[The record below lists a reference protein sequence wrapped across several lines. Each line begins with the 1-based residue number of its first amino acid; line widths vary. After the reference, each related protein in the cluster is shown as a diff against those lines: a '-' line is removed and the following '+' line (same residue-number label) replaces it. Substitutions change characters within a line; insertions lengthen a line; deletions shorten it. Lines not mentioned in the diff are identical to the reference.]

1 MEPKTCQTILRC
13 TMVACCFLLGVVQ
26 HDLFAETPIQALE
39 ETLDRLQVI
48 SRDPALEEDIKTEQV
63 RDIIVDRFDFREM
76 SKRILGAHW
85 EQNVEKQDEFV
96 GVFTEFTK
104 RTYFNKIGQI
114 RAMKVR
120 CLDEEIQGSTAKVI
134 TSIDLSGEEFKV
146 KFQMHPSESVWKIYD
161 VLLENDS
168 FSVVR
173 SYRTQL
179 QWFLKAL
186 SFDELLHIIRAKNL

>member
-1 MEPKTCQTILRC
+1 MEPKKCKAILRC
-13 TMVACCFLLGVVQ
+13 TMAVCCFLFGVVQ
-26 HDLFAETPIQALE
+26 HDLFAETPIQTLE
-39 ETLDRLQVI
+39 ETLDRLQAI
-48 SRDPALEEDIKTEQV
+48 THDPGLGEDIKTVQV
-63 RDIIVDRFDFREM
+63 RDIIVERFDFREM
-76 SKRILGAHW
+76 SKRILGAYW
-85 EQNVEKQDEFV
+85 EQNIEKQDEFV

-114 RAMKVR
+114 KSLKVT
-120 CLDEEIQGSTAKVI
+120 CINEEIQGSIAKVI

-146 KFQMHPSESVWKIYD
+146 KFQMHPFGSAWKIYD

-186 SFDELLHIIRAKNL
+186 SFDEMLHIIRAKNL

>member
-1 MEPKTCQTILRC
+1 MEPKKCKTILRC
-13 TMVACCFLLGVVQ
+13 TMVACCFFLGVVQ

-39 ETLDRLQVI
+39 ETLDRLQAI
-48 SRDPALEEDIKTEQV
+48 SRDPGLGEDIKTEQV
-63 RDIIVDRFDFREM
+63 RAIVVDRFDFREM

-85 EQNVEKQDEFV
+85 EQSIEKQDEFV
-96 GVFTEFTK
+96 VVFTEFTK
-104 RTYFNKIGQI
+104 RTYFNKIGKI
-114 RAMKVR
+114 KAMKVT
-120 CLDEEIQGSTAKVI
+120 CIDEEIQGSTAKVI

-146 KFQMHPSESVWKIYD
+146 KFQMHPFGSAWKIYD

>member
-1 MEPKTCQTILRC
+1 MEPKKCKAILRC

-39 ETLDRLQVI
+39 ETLDRLQAI
-48 SRDPALEEDIKTEQV
+48 SRDPGLGEDIKTDQV
-63 RDIIVDRFDFREM
+63 RDIIVDRFDFIEM

-85 EQNVEKQDEFV
+85 DQNIEKQDEFV
-96 GVFTEFTK
+96 VVFTEFTK
-104 RTYFNKIGQI
+104 RTYFNKIGKI
-114 RAMKVR
+114 KTMKVT
-120 CLDEEIQGSTAKVI
+120 CIDEEMQGSTAKVI
-134 TSIDLSGEEFKV
+134 TRIDLSGEEFKV
-146 KFQMHPSESVWKIYD
+146 KLQMHPFGSAWKIYD

-173 SYRTQL
+173 SYRTQFH
-179 QWFLKAL
+179 WILKAL

>member
-1 MEPKTCQTILRC
+1 MGPKKCKTILRC
-13 TMVACCFLLGVVQ
+13 TMVACCFLFGVVQ
-26 HDLFAETPIQALE
+26 HDLLAETPIQTLE
-39 ETLDRLQVI
+39 ETLDRLQAI
-48 SRDPALEEDIKTEQV
+48 THDLGLGEDIKREQV

-76 SKRILGAHW
+76 SKRILGPFW
-85 EQNVEKQDEFV
+85 EQNIEKQDEFV

-104 RTYFNKIGQI
+104 RTYFDKISQI
-114 RAMKVR
+114 KSMEVK
-120 CLDEEIQGSTAKVI
+120 CINEEIQGSTAKVI
-134 TSIDLSGEEFKV
+134 TSIALSGEEFKV
-146 KFQMHPSESVWKIYD
+146 KFQMHPFGSAWKIYD

-186 SFDELLHIIRAKNL
+186 SFDEMLHIIRAKNP

>member
-1 MEPKTCQTILRC
+1 MEPKKCKKILGC
-13 TMVACCFLLGVVQ
+13 TMVACCFILGVVQ
-26 HDLFAETPIQALE
+26 HDLFAETPLQGLD
-39 ETLDRLQVI
+39 ETIDRLQAI
-48 SRDPALEEDIKTEQV
+48 SRDPGLGEDIKTDQV

-96 GVFTEFTK
+96 VVFTEFTK
-104 RTYFNKIGQI
+104 RTYLNKIDKLK
-114 RAMKVR
+114 AMKIT
-120 CLDEEIQGSTAKVI
+120 CINEAIQGSTAKVI
-134 TSIDLSGEEFKV
+134 TNIDLSGEEFKV
-146 KFQMHPSESVWKIYD
+146 KFQMHLFGSAWKIYD

-173 SYRTQL
+173 SYRTQFH
-179 QWFLKAL
+179 WFLKAL

>member
-1 MEPKTCQTILRC
+1 MEPKKCKAILRC

-26 HDLFAETPIQALE
+26 HDLFAETPIQALD
-39 ETLDRLQVI
+39 ETLDRLQAI
-48 SRDPALEEDIKTEQV
+48 SRDPGLGEDIKTEQL

-76 SKRILGAHW
+76 SKRILGAYW
-85 EQNVEKQDEFV
+85 EQSIEKQDEFV
-96 GVFTEFTK
+96 VVFTEFTK
-104 RTYFNKIGQI
+104 RTYFNKIGKI
-114 RAMKVR
+114 KAMKVK
-120 CLDEEIQGSTAKVI
+120 CIDEAIDGSTAKVI

-146 KFQMHPSESVWKIYD
+146 KFHMHPFGSAWKIYD

-179 QWFLKAL
+179 NWFLKAL
-186 SFDELLHIIRAKNL
+186 SFDGLLHIISAKNQ

>member
-1 MEPKTCQTILRC
+1 MEPKKCKTILRC

-39 ETLDRLQVI
+39 ETLDRLQAI
-48 SRDPALEEDIKTEQV
+48 SRDPGLGEDIKTEQV

-85 EQNVEKQDEFV
+85 EQNIEKQDEFV
-96 GVFTEFTK
+96 AVFTEFTK
-104 RTYFNKIGQI
+104 RTYFNKIGKI
-114 RAMKVR
+114 KSMKVT
-120 CLDEEIQGSTAKVI
+120 CIDEEIQGPTAKVI

-146 KFQMHPSESVWKIYD
+146 KFQMHPFGSAWKIYD

-173 SYRTQL
+173 SYRIQFH
-179 QWFLKAL
+179 WILKAL

>member
-1 MEPKTCQTILRC
+1 MEPKKCKTILRC

-39 ETLDRLQVI
+39 ETLDRLQAI
-48 SRDPALEEDIKTEQV
+48 SRDPGLGEEIKTAQV
-63 RDIIVDRFDFREM
+63 RDIIVDRFDFKEM
-76 SKRILGAHW
+76 SKRILGPHW
-85 EQNVEKQDEFV
+85 EQNIEKQDEFV

-104 RTYFNKIGQI
+104 RTYFNKIVKI
-114 RAMKVR
+114 KSMKVR

-134 TSIDLSGEEFKV
+134 TSIDLSGDEFKV
-146 KFQMHPSESVWKIYD
+146 KFQMHPFGSAWKVYD

-173 SYRTQL
+173 SYRTQFN
-179 QWFLKAL
+179 WILKAL

>member
-1 MEPKTCQTILRC
+1 MEPKKCKTILRC

-26 HDLFAETPIQALE
+26 HDLFAETPIQALD
-39 ETLDRLQVI
+39 ETLDRLQAI
-48 SRDPALEEDIKTEQV
+48 SRDPGLGENIKTDQV

-85 EQNVEKQDEFV
+85 EQNIEKQDEFV
-96 GVFTEFTK
+96 VVFTEFTK
-104 RTYFNKIGQI
+104 RTYLNKIDKI
-114 RAMKVR
+114 KAMKIT
-120 CLDEEIQGSTAKVI
+120 CIDEEIQGSTAKVI

-146 KFQMHPSESVWKIYD
+146 KFQMHPFGSAWKVYD

-173 SYRTQL
+173 SYRTQFH
-179 QWFLKAL
+179 WILKAL
-186 SFDELLHIIRAKNL
+186 SFDQLLHIIRAKNL

>member
-1 MEPKTCQTILRC
+1 MEPKKCQTILRC
-13 TMVACCFLLGVVQ
+13 TMVACCFFLGVVQ
-26 HDLFAETPIQALE
+26 HDLFAGTPIQALE
-39 ETLDRLQVI
+39 ETLDRLQAI
-48 SRDPALEEDIKTEQV
+48 SRDPGLGEDIKTEQL

-85 EQNVEKQDEFV
+85 EQSIEKQDEFV
-96 GVFTEFTK
+96 VVFTEFTK
-104 RTYFNKIGQI
+104 RTYFNKIGKI
-114 RAMKVR
+114 KAMKVK
-120 CLDEEIQGSTAKVI
+120 CIDEAIDGSTAKVI

-146 KFQMHPSESVWKIYD
+146 KFHMHPFGSAWKIYD

-179 QWFLKAL
+179 HWFLKAL
-186 SFDELLHIIRAKNL
+186 SFDGLLHIISAKNQ

>member
-1 MEPKTCQTILRC
+1 MEPKKCKAILRC
-13 TMVACCFLLGVVQ
+13 TMAVCCFLFGVVQ
-26 HDLFAETPIQALE
+26 HDLFAETPIQTLE
-39 ETLDRLQVI
+39 ETLDRLQAI
-48 SRDPALEEDIKTEQV
+48 THDPGLREDIKTEQV

-76 SKRILGAHW
+76 SKRILGTYW
-85 EQNVEKQDEFV
+85 EQNIEKQDEFV

-104 RTYFNKIGQI
+104 RTYFNKISQI
-114 RAMKVR
+114 KSMKVK
-120 CLDEEIQGSTAKVI
+120 CIDEEVQGSTAKVI

-146 KFQMHPSESVWKIYD
+146 KFQMHPFGSAWKIYD

-186 SFDELLHIIRAKNL
+186 SFDEMLHIIRAKNL

>member
-1 MEPKTCQTILRC
+1 MEPKKCKTILRC
-13 TMVACCFLLGVVQ
+13 TMVACCFLLRVVQ

-39 ETLDRLQVI
+39 ETLDRLQAI
-48 SRDPALEEDIKTEQV
+48 SRDPGLGEEIKTVQV
-63 RDIIVDRFDFREM
+63 RDIIVDRFDFKEM
-76 SKRILGAHW
+76 SKRILGPHW
-85 EQNVEKQDEFV
+85 EQNIEKQDEFV

-104 RTYFNKIGQI
+104 RTYFNKIVKI
-114 RAMKVR
+114 KSMKVR

-134 TSIDLSGEEFKV
+134 TSIDLSGDEFKV
-146 KFQMHPSESVWKIYD
+146 KFQMHPFGSAWKVYD

-173 SYRTQL
+173 SYRTQFH
-179 QWFLKAL
+179 WILKAL

>member
-1 MEPKTCQTILRC
+1 MEPKKCKTILRC
-13 TMVACCFLLGVVQ
+13 TMVACCCLLGVVQ

-39 ETLDRLQVI
+39 ETLDRLQAI
-48 SRDPALEEDIKTEQV
+48 SRDPDLGEEIKTAQV
-63 RDIIVDRFDFREM
+63 RDIIVDRFDFKEM

-85 EQNVEKQDEFV
+85 EQNIEKQDEFV
-96 GVFTEFTK
+96 VVFTEFTK
-104 RTYFNKIGQI
+104 RTYFNKIVKI
-114 RAMKVR
+114 KSMKVR

-134 TSIDLSGEEFKV
+134 TSIDLSGDEFKV
-146 KFQMHPSESVWKIYD
+146 KFQMHPFGSAWKVYD

-173 SYRTQL
+173 SYRTQFH
-179 QWFLKAL
+179 WILKAL